1 MALYAVKH
9 MASHRAAR
17 AVGSLATA
25 RIRYTADADHINP
38 SCLNVAQNHG
48 PSKLA
53 VRSVA
58 GFKSFPI
65 LEALSLPRPEQPSC
79 SSLLVQLAVLLF
91 LLCARPI
98 FL

>member
-53 VRSVA
+53 VRPVA
-58 GFKSFPI
+58 GFKAFPI
-65 LEALSLPRPEQPSC
+65 LEALSLSHPAGTAIPLITSRSTSC
-79 SSLLVQLAVLLF
+79 SVISP
-91 LLCARPI
+91 LC
-98 FL
+98 